1 MQRVAIIG
9 GGFAGLTAGVDLAAR
24 GFQVTVL
31 EARARL
37 GGRAYSFRDSDS
49 GELVDNGQHALMG
62 CYTHALAF
70 LEQIGAATKLVRQRN
85 LHVEM
90 RHPHHGAGAI
100 ACASLPSPLHLLTG
114 ILRYGLLSRMEQL
127 RALLGGVRL
136 MRMRRRQQ
144 PELGEWTVGRLML
157 ALGQSANARASFWYP
172 LATATLNEVPHRAA
186 AAPFAEVVARA
197 FFRSRSDSQFVL
209 PRVGLSEL
217 YTDDARRFIEARG
230 GGVRLKSAVASLVT
244 AGRQL
249 NAVELRDGTRV
260 EVDACI
266 SAVPAK
272 ALATLLPEP
281 LRVHPPLGALSELG
295 ASPIVS
301 VHLWLDRPV
310 MSSTFIGLL
319 GTTTQWVFDR
329 RRLIADGNGD
339 QRQCVSAV
347 ISAGHDV
354 VEWDTGRI
362 ADTVLA
368 DIRGLLPAARGAR
381 LLHAVVVK
389 EKQAT
394 ISTTPAAERLRPTAE
409 TPLDNFFL
417 AGDWTKTGLPPVIES
432 AVVSGRHAAA
442 CVAKRLGA
450 QSS

>member
-24 GFQVTVL
+24 GFRVTVL
-31 EARARL
+31 EARGHL
-37 GGRAYSFRDSDS
+37 GGRAYSFRDAGS
-49 GELVDNGQHALMG
+49 GEVVDNGQHALMG
-62 CYTHALAF
+62 CYTHTLGF
-70 LEQIGAATKLVRQRN
+70 LEQIGASKKLVRQRN

-90 RHPHHGAGAI
+90 RHPCHGAGAI
-100 ACASLPSPLHLLTG
+100 ACASLPSPIHLLTG
-114 ILRYGLLSRMEQL
+114 ILRYGLLSRVERL
-127 RALLGGVRL
+127 RALLGGTRL
-136 MRMRRRQQ
+136 MSMRRRRQ

-157 ALGQSANARASFWYP
+157 ALGQSENARTSFWYP
-172 LATATLNEVPHRAA
+172 LATATLNELPQRAA

-217 YTDDARRFIEARG
+217 YTDDASRFIETHG
-230 GGVRLKSAVASLVT
+230 GAVRLKSAVAALVT
-244 AGRQL
+244 DGRRLSALQ
-249 NAVELRDGTRV
+249 LRDGTRI

-266 SAVPAK
+266 SAVPAR
-272 ALATLLPEP
+272 AVATLLPEP
-281 LRVHPPLGALSELG
+281 LGAHPAFHMLSELG

-301 VHLWLDRPV
+301 AHLWLDRPV
-310 MSSTFIGLL
+310 MTSAFIGLL

-329 RRLIADGNGD
+329 SQLTADGNGHT
-339 QRQCVSAV
+339 RHCVSAV

-354 VEWDTGRI
+354 VQWDTGRI

-368 DIRGLLPAARGAR
+368 DVRTLLPAARRAR
-381 LLHAVVVK
+381 LLRAVVVK
-389 EKQAT
+389 EKEAT
-394 ISTTPAAERLRPTAE
+394 ISTTPAVERRRPTAD

-432 AVVSGRHAAA
+432 AVASGRHAAE

-450 QSS
+450 H